1 MSSNGQICFDEDY
14 LIENSIIGDV
24 ETCRKKIK
32 RFQDE
37 LNIGT
42 LVLKPAS
49 FDSYKNLQ
57 SLKRFTQELRPYL

>member
-14 LIENSIIGDV
+14 LIENPIIGDV
-24 ETCRKKIK
+24 ETCQKKIK
-32 RFQDE
+32 NFQDE

-42 LVLKPAS
+42 LVSKPAS
-49 FDSYKNLQ
+49 FDFHKNLQ